1 MPDLIPL
8 DPQERST
15 ITLTTYPLNE
25 GEISDMIDIHYN
37 IRDDIGLSPEQ
48 VQTKGLSYKGD
59 LMTILSGS
67 VSLTGLHCGCN
78 PDEYRR
84 AVFRQSP
91 CSPEEQ
97 LGFVEATAGLFHTEM
112 HAMNMMYEAHLGTES
127 DVD

>member
-67 VSLTGLHCGCN
+67 VSLTGLHCIVDVTLTNIGGLYSDN
-78 PDEYRR
+78 LLAHPKNNWALWRR
-84 AVFRQSP
+84 RRVSFIP
-91 CSPEEQ
+91 KCTP
-97 LGFVEATAGLFHTEM
+97 
-112 HAMNMMYEAHLGTES
+112 
-127 DVD
+127 